1 MKNNADI
8 NVKNDENIISKRI
21 LFNKKSLEMINIMLP
36 AYKDEFDDNLKENE
50 KISLLINLCVEKMFK
65 KDFLDRIKEF

>member
-1 MKNNADI
+1 
-8 NVKNDENIISKRI
+8 NIISKRI

-36 AYKDEFDDNLKENE
+36 AYKDEIDDNLKENE

-65 KDFLDRIKEF
+65 KDFLEKIREF

>member
-8 NVKNDENIISKRI
+8 NVKNDENITSKRI

-36 AYKDEFDDNLKENE
+36 AYKDEIDDNLKENE

-65 KDFLDRIKEF
+65 KDFLEKIREF